1 VAVLPDVKV
10 AIVHDTVAPHR
21 GAEDALEELARMLPN
36 ADILSG
42 VSFGTHVSD
51 QLKSRS
57 QQARW
62 LRYLPARK
70 QHYREHVM
78 FRPLAIR
85 AMDLSEYEVIISNC
99 AGFAKGAGQADNAVH
114 VCYCHA
120 PTGLAGRLHNEVA
133 ESDSGSANQILLT
146 PVFAGL
152 RALDVRL
159 AAQPDY
165 FVATSKA
172 VAKQIKHLYG
182 RNAFVIYPPVDTSR
196 FHISQDVGSY
206 LLIVSPLLP
215 QKRIDM
221 VIAACNSASKQLV
234 IAGEGPERTRL
245 ERLAGPTIRFL
256 GRRTTEEVM
265 DLLSR
270 CEALF
275 CPNTEDDF
283 DTMPIKANASGR
295 PAISLDTG
303 SAREAILDGETG
315 ILCSDCSR
323 PGIVE
328 AMDRCA
334 SQYWDPDTLSAHARS
349 FDAASFR
356 AKFSSVLSD
365 ICGEN
370 SIAGIGLN

>member
-1 VAVLPDVKV
+1 MRIYPDAKV
-10 AIVHDTVAPHR
+10 AIIHDTVAPHR

-42 VSFGTHVSD
+42 VSFGTDVSD
-51 QLKSRS
+51 QLKARS
-57 QQARW
+57 QMARW
-62 LRYLPARK
+62 IRYLPARK

-85 AMDLSEYEVIISNC
+85 AMDLSEYEIIISNC
-99 AGFAKGAGQADNAVH
+99 AGFAKGAGQADNAIH

-133 ESDSGSANQILLT
+133 VNESGVANRLLLT

-152 RALDVRL
+152 RALDIRL

-165 FVATSKA
+165 FVATSRA
-172 VAKQIKHLYG
+172 VAAQIKRLYG

-196 FHISQDVGSY
+196 FHISQEVEGY
-206 LLIVSPLLP
+206 LLIVAPLLP

-234 IAGEGPERTRL
+234 IVGDGPERARL
-245 ERLAGPTIRFL
+245 ERLAGPTVRFV
-256 GRRTTEEVM
+256 GRRTMEEMV

-315 ILCSDCSR
+315 VLCSECSR
-323 PGIVE
+323 PAIVE
-328 AMDRCA
+328 AIDRCA
-334 SQYWDPDTLSAHARS
+334 SQYWDPDTLCAHSRS
-349 FDAASFR
+349 FDAAAFR
-356 AKFSSVLSD
+356 AKFLAVLSD
-365 ICGEN
+365 VCGEN
-370 SIAGIGLN
+370 SIASDGLN